1 MFNIITGEIDYMKN
15 EFLPIS
21 KEDMIQRG
29 WDRLDFLFVS
39 GDAYVDH
46 PSFGPSIL
54 CRLLEKHGYRVGI
67 ISQPDWRSTLDFKKM
82 GKPRLGVLVSAG
94 NLDSMLN
101 KFTAAK
107 KYRSTDNYSPG
118 GKAGCRPDR
127 ATIVYCNRIREVWKN
142 IPLIIGGIEASLRR
156 FAHYDY
162 WSNSVR
168 RSILIDSRADILV
181 YGMGEKQLIEIAT
194 QLRQGITISDIR
206 NVQGTCYK
214 TDSIEHLWNYIE
226 SPDYEN
232 VSTDKQAFN
241 HAFKI
246 QYQEQDGIRGKT
258 VAQKHGESFIV
269 QNAPALPLTTEE
281 MDEIYDLPYQ
291 RTYHPIYEI
300 AGGIPAIQEV
310 KFSLVSHRGCFGGCS
325 FCAIVSH
332 QGRIIQSRSQES
344 IISEA
349 KKIIVMPDFK
359 GYIHD
364 IGGPTAN
371 FRIQS
376 CQHQTERGTCKN
388 RQCLAPNPCKE
399 LTTTHTDYLTLLR
412 TLRAL
417 PGVKKVFI
425 RSGLRYDYLMADP
438 NNEEF
443 LRELCEH
450 HISGQLKVAPEHIS
464 PKVTNL
470 MGKSGKNVY
479 MKFMQAYKRINE
491 NLGKEQYLVPYFMS
505 SHPGS
510 GLKEAIE
517 LAEFIRDLNYR
528 PEQVQDFIP
537 TPGSLSTCIYYTGIN
552 PLTNEK
558 VYVAKDILEKKMQR
572 ALMQYRDPKNYM
584 LVYEAL
590 VKANRQDLIGHG
602 PKCLIRPLQNANHK
616 LKAKAP
622 ITTTAKNMRH
632 KTNKSHKQIIKKQ
645 SRNS

>member
-1 MFNIITGEIDYMKN
+1 MKN
-15 EFLPIS
+15 EFLPTC
-21 KEDMIQRG
+21 KEDMVRRE
-29 WDRLDFLFVS
+29 WDRLDFLFIS

-46 PSFGPSIL
+46 PSFGPAIL
-54 CRLLEKHGYRVGI
+54 CRLLEKYGYRVGI
-67 ISQPDWRSTLDFKKM
+67 ISQPDWRSTIDFKKM

-127 ATIVYCNRIREVWKN
+127 ATIVYCNRIREVWKT
-142 IPLIIGGIEASLRR
+142 IPIIIGGIEASLRR

-181 YGMGEKQLIEIAT
+181 YGMGEKQLKEIAD
-194 QLRQGITISDIR
+194 QLQQGLSISDIR
-206 NVQGTCYK
+206 DVQGTSYK
-214 TDSIEHLWNYIE
+214 AESIEHLWNYIE
-226 SPDYEN
+226 IPSYDN
-232 VSTDKQAFN
+232 VSTDKQTFSQ
-241 HAFKI
+241 AFKI
-246 QYQEQDGIRGKT
+246 QYQEQDAIRGKT
-258 VAQKHGESFIV
+258 IAQNHGEYFVI

-291 RTYHPIYEI
+291 RTYHPMYEK
-300 AGGIPAIQEV
+300 AGGVPAIQEV

-344 IISEA
+344 IINEA
-349 KKIIVMPDFK
+349 KKIIAMPDFK

-376 CQHQTERGTCKN
+376 CQHQSERGTCRD
-388 RQCLAPNPCKE
+388 RQCLSPTPCKE
-399 LTTTHTDYLTLLR
+399 LTPNHSDYLTLLR
-412 TLRAL
+412 TLRTL

-479 MKFMQAYKRINE
+479 LKFMQAYKRINE
-491 NLGKEQYLVPYFMS
+491 RLGKEQYLVPYFMS

-572 ALMQYRDPKNYM
+572 GLMQYRDPKNYT

-590 VKANRQDLIGHG
+590 TKANRQDLIGYG
-602 PKCLIRPLQNANHK
+602 PKCLIRPPHNGNNNSRVSINTGTKKTQLKTNRSHK
-616 LKAKAP
+616 
-622 ITTTAKNMRH
+622 TTT
-632 KTNKSHKQIIKKQ
+632 KKKV
-645 SRNS
+645 RN